1 MLYGTQNPHGGDVYG
16 AEVTFDF
23 SSNVNPLGTP
33 PNVLAA
39 ISHAALH
46 VRQYPD
52 PYCRALTAAIAA
64 HEAVPEDFILCGAG
78 AAELIYVY
86 CDALRPKKAMEL
98 APTFLEYSAAASH
111 FGAEV
116 VRVPLRSPEFLPDSK
131 ILDKLQE
138 KAPDVLFLCTPNN
151 PTGQT
156 ISRTLLQSVLDV
168 ALAQGTRVLLD
179 ECFLDFTGEK
189 SAKDLLGRYE
199 NLLIVKA
206 FTKSYALAGLR
217 VGYCLTGDTRLLSQ
231 MAACSQPWNV
241 SLPAQEAAVAAL
253 QNPDWVQRA
262 RALVSEQREYL
273 TRALQSLKLTVCPSR
288 ANYLLFC
295 APVGLDEALRREK
308 IAIRN
313 CGNYPGLCPG
323 WYRVA
328 VRLAK
333 ENEALVEAI
342 RRAMEEP
349 SWH

>member
-1 MLYGTQNPHGGDVYG
+1 MLYETQNPHGGDVYG
-16 AEVTFDF
+16 MEVRLDF
-23 SSNVNPLGTP
+23 SSNVNPLGP
-33 PNVLAA
+33 PPSV
-39 ISHAALH
+39 ISAMQRACAQ

-52 PYCRALTAAIAA
+52 PYCRALTRAIAA
-64 HEAVPEDFILCGAG
+64 HEGVPERSILCGAG
-78 AAELIYVY
+78 AAELIYAY
-86 CDALRPKKAMEL
+86 CDALRPKKIAEL
-98 APTFLEYSAAASH
+98 APTFSEYSAAAAH
-111 FGAEV
+111 FGASV
-116 VRVPLRSPEFLPDSK
+116 ARFSLHAPNF
-131 ILDKLQE
+131 
-138 KAPDVLFLCTPNN
+138 APDETLFSFLESEKPDALFLCTPNN
-151 PTGQT
+151 PTGKT
-156 ISRTLLQSVLDV
+156 IPRALLESVL
-168 ALAQGTRVLLD
+168 QQCKKQHTHVLLD
-179 ECFLDFTGEK
+179 ECFLDFTDEK
-189 SAKDLLGRYE
+189 SAQDLLPQFE
-199 NLLIVKA
+199 NLLILKA

-313 CGNYPGLCPG
+313 CKNYAGLTPG
-323 WYRVA
+323 WYRIA
-328 VRLAK
+328 VRQK
-333 ENEALVEAI
+333 EENEALVNAI

>member
-1 MLYGTQNPHGGDVYG
+1 MLYRTQNPHGGDVYG
-16 AEVTFDF
+16 AEVAFDF

-131 ILDKLQE
+131 ILDKLRE
-138 KAPDVLFLCTPNN
+138 EAPDVLFLCTPNN

-156 ISRTLLQSVLDV
+156 IGRSLLQSVLDIS
-168 ALAQGTRVLLD
+168 LAQGTRVLLD
-179 ECFLDFTGEK
+179 ECFLDFTDEK
-189 SAKDLLGRYE
+189 SAKDLLSRYE

-206 FTKSYALAGLR
+206 FTKSYAAGRSSRGLLPDGRYAPAFPNGR
-217 VGYCLTGDTRLLSQ
+217 VL
-231 MAACSQPWNV
+231 
-241 SLPAQEAAVAAL
+241 AAVERLASGAGGGRRRAAKPRL
-253 QNPDWVQRA
+253 GFRGEGTCFRA
-262 RALVSEQREYL
+262 AGISHKGAAIAQAYRLPVEGQLSAVPCAGRAGRGSAARKNRHPQLRELPRAL
-273 TRALQSLKLTVCPSR
+273 SR
-288 ANYLLFC
+288 LVPRRC
-295 APVGLDEALRREK
+295 AAGERK
-308 IAIRN
+308 
-313 CGNYPGLCPG
+313 
-323 WYRVA
+323 
-328 VRLAK
+328 
-333 ENEALVEAI
+333 
-342 RRAMEEP
+342 
-349 SWH
+349 

>member
-16 AEVTFDF
+16 AEVTLDF

-78 AAELIYVY
+78 AAELIYAC

-116 VRVPLRSPEFLPDSK
+116 VCVPLRSPEFLPDSK

-199 NLLIVKA
+199 NLLILKA
-206 FTKSYALAGLR
+206 LTKSYALAGLR
-217 VGYCLTGDTRLLSQ
+217 VGYCLTGDATAFPNGRVLAAVERLASSAGGGRRRAAKPRLG
-231 MAACSQPWNV
+231 AACKSACFRAAGISHKGAAIAQAYR
-241 SLPAQEAAVAAL
+241 LPVEGQLSVVLRAGRAGRGSAARKNRHPQL
-253 QNPDWVQRA
+253 RELP
-262 RALVSEQREYL
+262 RAL
-273 TRALQSLKLTVCPSR
+273 SR
-288 ANYLLFC
+288 LVPRRC
-295 APVGLDEALRREK
+295 AAGERK
-308 IAIRN
+308 
-313 CGNYPGLCPG
+313 
-323 WYRVA
+323 
-328 VRLAK
+328 
-333 ENEALVEAI
+333 
-342 RRAMEEP
+342 
-349 SWH
+349 

>member
-1 MLYGTQNPHGGDVYG
+1 MLD
-16 AEVTFDF
+16 
-23 SSNVNPLGTP
+23 
-33 PNVLAA
+33 
-39 ISHAALH
+39 IS
-46 VRQYPD
+46 
-52 PYCRALTAAIAA
+52 
-64 HEAVPEDFILCGAG
+64 
-78 AAELIYVY
+78 
-86 CDALRPKKAMEL
+86 
-98 APTFLEYSAAASH
+98 
-111 FGAEV
+111 
-116 VRVPLRSPEFLPDSK
+116 
-131 ILDKLQE
+131 
-138 KAPDVLFLCTPNN
+138 
-151 PTGQT
+151 
-156 ISRTLLQSVLDV
+156 
-168 ALAQGTRVLLD
+168 LAQGTRVLLD
-179 ECFLDFTGEK
+179 ECFLGFTDEK
-189 SAKDLLGRYE
+189 SAKDLLSRYE

-288 ANYLLFC
+288 ANYLLFR

-313 CGNYPGLCPG
+313 CKNYAGLTLG
-323 WYRVA
+323 WYRIA
-328 VRLAK
+328 VRQK
-333 ENEALVEAI
+333 EENEALVEAI

>member
-16 AEVTFDF
+16 AEVAFDF

-78 AAELIYVY
+78 AAELIYAC

-116 VRVPLRSPEFLPDSK
+116 VCVPLRSPEFLPDSK

-179 ECFLDFTGEK
+179 ECFLD
-189 SAKDLLGRYE
+189 LLARYE
-199 NLLIVKA
+199 NLLILKA

>member
-1 MLYGTQNPHGGDVYG
+1 M
-16 AEVTFDF
+16 
-23 SSNVNPLGTP
+23 
-33 PNVLAA
+33 
-39 ISHAALH
+39 
-46 VRQYPD
+46 RQYPD

-78 AAELIYVY
+78 AAELIYAY

-111 FGAEV
+111 FGAEM
-116 VRVPLRSPEFLPDSK
+116 VRVPLQAPEFLPDETL
-131 ILDKLQE
+131 LDKLRE
-138 KAPDVLFLCTPNN
+138 EAPDVLFLCTPNN

-156 ISRTLLQSVLDV
+156 ISRTLLQSVLDI

-179 ECFLDFTGEK
+179 ECFLDFTDEK
-189 SAKDLLGRYE
+189 SAKDLLSRYE
-199 NLLIVKA
+199 NLLILKA

-217 VGYCLTGDTRLLSQ
+217 VGYCLTGDTRLLTN

-253 QNPDWVQRA
+253 QNPDWVSRA
-262 RALVSEQREYL
+262 RRALVSEQREYL

-288 ANYLLFC
+288 ANYLLFR

-313 CGNYPGLCPG
+313 CENYPGLCPG
-323 WYRVA
+323 WYRIA
-328 VRLAK
+328 VRLDE
-333 ENEALVEAI
+333 ENEALVETI

>member
-1 MLYGTQNPHGGDVYG
+1 MLYETQNPHGGDVYG
-16 AEVTFDF
+16 MEVRLDF
-23 SSNVNPLGTP
+23 SSNVNPLGP
-33 PNVLAA
+33 PPSV
-39 ISHAALH
+39 ISAMQRACAQ

-52 PYCRALTAAIAA
+52 PYCRALTRAIAA
-64 HEAVPEDFILCGAG
+64 HEGVPERSILCGAG
-78 AAELIYVY
+78 AAELIYAY
-86 CDALRPKKAMEL
+86 CDALRPKKIAEL
-98 APTFLEYSAAASH
+98 APTFSEYSAAAAH
-111 FGAEV
+111 FGASV
-116 VRVPLRSPEFLPDSK
+116 ARFSLHAPNF
-131 ILDKLQE
+131 
-138 KAPDVLFLCTPNN
+138 APDETLFSFLESEKPDALFLCTPNN
-151 PTGQT
+151 PTGKT
-156 ISRTLLQSVLDV
+156 IPRALLESVL
-168 ALAQGTRVLLD
+168 QQCKKQHTHVLLD
-179 ECFLDFTGEK
+179 ECFLDFTDEK
-189 SAKDLLGRYE
+189 SARDLLPQFE
-199 NLLIVKA
+199 NLLILKA

-217 VGYCLTGDTRLLSQ
+217 VGYCLTGDTRLLTN

-253 QNPDWVQRA
+253 QNPDWVSGA

-288 ANYLLFC
+288 ANYLLFR

-313 CGNYPGLCPG
+313 CGNYPGLTPG